1 MAEIF
6 EVCKDLKL
14 YRLLN
19 QGLPLL
25 KERIWKMSYILSY
38 VLLIVGFVLLVKGAD
53 FFVDGASSVAAKL
66 KVPSVIIGLTV
77 VAFGTS
83 APEAAVGIT
92 ASLGG
97 SNELAVGNVVGS
109 NIFNLLTVV
118 GFCALIKPFAVEKQI
133 MKSEYPLSILAAF
146 ALIVMLMDIP
156 LDKASVTTVSRCDG
170 IILLCFFVIFMTM
183 TVRSALGG
191 RGENAEE
198 DPVAD
203 MSVIRSIF
211 SLVLGLAGIIA
222 GGQLVVNSSKEI
234 ALSFGLS
241 ETLIGLT
248 IVAIGTSLPE
258 LVTSIVA
265 ARKGMSGLAIGNVV
279 GSNLFNIFFILGISA
294 TISPMT
300 VEFKSVYDAAVLIA
314 ASLIV
319 YLMSLKKSKEYTRID
334 GLIMILMYVAYSAY
348 IIIRN

>member
-1 MAEIF
+1 
-6 EVCKDLKL
+6 
-14 YRLLN
+14 
-19 QGLPLL
+19 
-25 KERIWKMSYILSY
+25 MSYILSY
-38 VLLIVGFVLLVKGAD
+38 VLLIIGFVLLVKGAD
-53 FFVDGASSVAAKL
+53 FFVDGASSIAAKL

-92 ASLGG
+92 AALSG
-97 SNELAVGNVVGS
+97 SNEIAVGNVVGS
-109 NIFNLLTVV
+109 NIFNLLMVV
-118 GFCALIKPFAVEKQI
+118 GVCAAIKPFKAEKGI
-133 MKSEYPLSILAAF
+133 MKNEYPLSILGAF
-146 ALIVMLMDIP
+146 ILLVMLMDIF
-156 LDKASVTTVSRCDG
+156 LDNASATMVSRGDG
-170 IILLCFFVIFMTM
+170 IILLCFFVIFMVM

-191 RGENAEE
+191 RDGGDE
-198 DPVAD
+198 DEHIKI
-203 MSVIRSIF
+203 MSAPKSIF
-211 SLVLGLAGIIA
+211 LLILGLVGIVA

-265 ARKGMSGLAIGNVV
+265 ARKGMSGLALGNVV

-300 VEFKSVYDAAVLIA
+300 VELKSVYDTLILIVG
-314 ASLIV
+314 SVIV
-319 YLMSLKKSKEYTRID
+319 YLMNMKKSKEYTRLD
-334 GLIMILMYVAYSAY
+334 GAIMILMYIAYTAY
-348 IIIRN
+348 IIVRN